1 MVVRWYLSQWDN
13 QVHAFPE
20 EQESASYSEAICE
33 HTAPNTR
40 VIHTDRGVRCVA
52 CLLIHGDEL
61 ADRLRDA
68 ARWAM

>member
-1 MVVRWYLSQWDN
+1 MTWRWYLSQWDN

-20 EQESASYSEAICE
+20 RQPSLTYSEALCE
-33 HTAPNTR
+33 HTVPNTR
-40 VIHTDRGVRCVA
+40 VICTHEGVRCTA

-61 ADRLRDA
+61 ADRQGDG